1 MPNLFPVYVKD
12 KELRWRQRLNVTSK
26 QRREN
31 GRRHRSLEVVLM
43 IDVLE
48 VMMNSFRQGAH
59 SNLIKRQLTYTHTHA
74 DTHRFQNANALNCD
88 WVPAGKSMQLQRVI
102 SGRVSGDDEW
112 MPPVFLLSSEHV
124 ALITHW
130 LTSDTVACCSP
141 SHVDCHVV
149 RQAQAVIAATT
160 LNFYNYWKCIWQRPA
175 FTDVPVEHTAAC
187 GRPCASLQLKKKAW
201 LSQPHKAS
209 EELFFPCCCV
219 SAGRTTAFFTPG
231 WIGTANVG
239 QVLCLTSLL
248 LHWLNGGKSLQP
260 GCKTLCEVFA
270 RTALT
275 YLGQKL
281 GVVVRLTPMFLSL
294 TVQISSGFVV
304 IRLCT
309 LIWVYSVFTWIQQD
323 YNWADPIVSQSV
335 EAVIANV
342 CIVILYIF

>member
-1 MPNLFPVYVKD
+1 
-12 KELRWRQRLNVTSK
+12 
-26 QRREN
+26 
-31 GRRHRSLEVVLM
+31 
-43 IDVLE
+43 
-48 VMMNSFRQGAH
+48 
-59 SNLIKRQLTYTHTHA
+59 
-74 DTHRFQNANALNCD
+74 
-88 WVPAGKSMQLQRVI
+88 MQLQRVI

-130 LTSDTVACCSP
+130 LTSDAVACCSP
-141 SHVDCHVV
+141 CCEEGSSCNRCYHPQLVQSLETCLTETCFHW
-149 RQAQAVIAATT
+149 RASRT
-160 LNFYNYWKCIWQRPA
+160 CM
-175 FTDVPVEHTAAC
+175 AAC

-219 SAGRTTAFFTPG
+219 SAGRTTAFLSPG
-231 WIGTANVG
+231 WIGTASVS

-260 GCKTLCEVFA
+260 GCKTLYKVFA

-281 GVVVRLTPMFLSL
+281 VVVVRLTPVFLSL
-294 TVQISSGFVV
+294 TVLISSGFVL

-309 LIWVYSVFTWIQQD
+309 LIWVYSVFTWIQQG
-323 YNWADPIVSQSV
+323 YNWAGPIVSHSV

-342 CIVILYIF
+342 CIVILYIL